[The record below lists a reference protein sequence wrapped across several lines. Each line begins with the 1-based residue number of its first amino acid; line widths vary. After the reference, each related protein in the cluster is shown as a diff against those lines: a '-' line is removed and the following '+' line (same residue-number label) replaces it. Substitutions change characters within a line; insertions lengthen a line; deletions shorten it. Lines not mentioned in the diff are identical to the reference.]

1 MEGKGPSDLYA
12 PTVSFVSPVN
22 QVLGAHTK
30 FFRRPL
36 PPLAHLKYII
46 YILGLTRS
54 RTRTRGYNLRF
65 AVHRQYRDA
74 SKAVVSFAEWLPLF
88 TASQYVTILLVTILP
103 LRKVI
108 GFLNFA
114 ADFLLL
120 GRLFWMPI
128 IHWLHAYQ
136 WFHDMSRLLC
146 AVAVS

>member
-1 MEGKGPSDLYA
+1 MGSL
-12 PTVSFVSPVN
+12 VSHVN

-54 RTRTRGYNLRF
+54 RTRTRGYTLRF
-65 AVHRQYRDA
+65 TVHRQYRDA

-103 LRKVI
+103 LCVFVCVCV
-108 GFLNFA
+108 FLK
-114 ADFLLL
+114 
-120 GRLFWMPI
+120 LFKY
-128 IHWLHAYQ
+128 LKKLEKY
-136 WFHDMSRLLC
+136 
-146 AVAVS
+146 

>member
-1 MEGKGPSDLYA
+1 MEGKGPSDLYV
-12 PTVSFVSPVN
+12 PTVSKVSPVN

-74 SKAVVSFAEWLPLF
+74 IKAVVCFAEWQLLF
-88 TASQYVTILLVTILP
+88 TAQYVTILLVTILP
-103 LRKVI
+103 LQ
-108 GFLNFA
+108 
-114 ADFLLL
+114 
-120 GRLFWMPI
+120 
-128 IHWLHAYQ
+128 Y
-136 WFHDMSRLLC
+136 S
-146 AVAVS
+146 VSFQPKATNDSSK